1 MTTKPVSLVLLLLML
16 SAAGASA
23 RPVQQLLPRPPI
35 AAPPVPA
42 PLSPPINPGAAPAPP
57 RGISPLLL
65 QSGPL
70 FALPQ
75 RAGPSSLPPTL
86 PAPIDQQKT
95 TSYKMWLSGRLRLF
109 ERSGVSPADP
119 VARELQQQLLQLEE
133 AGGSR

>member
-1 MTTKPVSLVLLLLML
+1 ML

-65 QSGPL
+65 QPGPL

-75 RAGPSSLPPTL
+75 RASPSAPPPTF
-86 PAPIDQQKT
+86 PAPIDQEKIG
-95 TSYKMWLSGRLRLF
+95 SYKIWLSGQLRLL
-109 ERSGVSPADP
+109 ERSGVSPDDLLF
-119 VARELQQQLLQLEE
+119 REIQQQLLQLDQS
-133 AGGSR
+133 GGSP

>member
-1 MTTKPVSLVLLLLML
+1 VTVKAASLVPLLLML
-16 SAAGASA
+16 CAAGASA
-23 RPVQQLLPRPPI
+23 RPVQQLLPLPAI
-35 AAPPVPA
+35 TAPPVPA
-42 PLSPPINPGAAPAPP
+42 PLRPPTNPGAAAAPP
-57 RGISPLLL
+57 QRISPLLL